1 MRPQPE
7 SQRQRL
13 HLLAVLLAGGA
24 LGPIALAALGEEG
37 EKSQVVKMTAR
48 RFVYTPNDIEVQAG
62 IPVVLEIM
70 SIDFFHGFNLP
81 DLKLRFDLPPGQVTR
96 VRFTPEK
103 PGVLHFLCDN
113 FCGDGHEEMN
123 GRITVKA

>member
-1 MRPQPE
+1 MRA
-7 SQRQRL
+7 QRQRL
-13 HLLAVLLAGGA
+13 HLLVALIAGAA
-24 LGPIALAALGEEG
+24 LGPRAITALAGED
-37 EKSQVVKMTAR
+37 EKSQVIKMTAR
-48 RFVYTPNDIEVQAG
+48 RFVYTPNDIEVKAG

-70 SIDFFHGFNLP
+70 SIDFFHGFNIP

-103 PGVLHFLCDN
+103 PGVLPFLCDN

-123 GRITVKA
+123 GRIIVRAP